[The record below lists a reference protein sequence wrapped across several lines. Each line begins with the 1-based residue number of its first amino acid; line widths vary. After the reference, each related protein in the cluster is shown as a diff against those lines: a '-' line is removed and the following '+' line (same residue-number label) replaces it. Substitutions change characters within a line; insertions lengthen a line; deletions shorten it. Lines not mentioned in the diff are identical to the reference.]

1 MQYLTDTASPPS
13 SDAKTEAAER
23 WAGHLRFMAGKD
35 AAADGWCAGMRTD
48 PHDAGL
54 GAARGI
60 GIAILLALPVWGAV
74 ALAVRWL
81 LGS

>member
-1 MQYLTDTASPPS
+1 
-13 SDAKTEAAER
+13 
-23 WAGHLRFMAGKD
+23 MAGKD